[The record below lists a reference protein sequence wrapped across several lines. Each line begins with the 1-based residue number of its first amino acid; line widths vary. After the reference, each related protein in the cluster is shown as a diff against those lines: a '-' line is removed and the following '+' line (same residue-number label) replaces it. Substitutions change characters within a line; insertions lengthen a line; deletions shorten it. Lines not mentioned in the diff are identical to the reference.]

1 MDIRT
6 PTIDQLIESYILCCA
21 TEGKSRK
28 TIDWYSANLRRFRDY
43 LKQEDLAQGITDIG
57 ASEARRFIYHLQNN
71 VKRWETSPYVKDSRG
86 LSSFSVQGYARTI
99 KAFWSWLLAEGYISH
114 NPMVKLR
121 LPRTENK
128 IIATFSPEQVKKL
141 LDTVDRKTPSGFR
154 DYVMIM
160 LLYDTG
166 IRLSELINLDFRK
179 IDFSQSCLV
188 VNGKGNRERT
198 VPFGREVR
206 RVLLRYMTGFRPDSD
221 SPQIVQLFLTEKGLP
236 LRPRAVQSMLS
247 RLGKRAGI
255 TEVRCSPHTLRHT
268 FAKQYLMCGG
278 DVFSLQRILGH
289 SSLEVVK
296 IYINLLSSEICRQH
310 SKFSPADN
318 MGMAVPHYGK
328 RLMLPAARRTNQG
341 LLGRRDAS
349 I

>member
-6 PTIDQLIESYILCCA
+6 PTIDQLIESYIVCCA
-21 TEGKSRK
+21 TEGKSPK
-28 TIDWYSANLRRFRDY
+28 TISWYSANLRRFRHY
-43 LKQEDLAQGITDIG
+43 LKQEGLSLRVTDIG
-57 ASEARRFIYHLQNN
+57 TSEARQFIFHLQNN
-71 VKRWETSPYVKDSRG
+71 VKRWENSPYVHDSRG
-86 LSSFSVQGYARTI
+86 LSSFSVHGYGRTI

-121 LPRTENK
+121 LPRTANK
-128 IIATFSPEQVKKL
+128 VIATFSPEQVKKL
-141 LDTVDRKTPSGFR
+141 LDTIDKKTPAGFR

-166 IRLSELINLDFRK
+166 IRLSELISLDYNK

-206 RVLLRYMTGFRPDSD
+206 RALLRYMTSIRPEPD
-221 SPQIVQLFLTEKGLP
+221 SPQVIQLFLTDKGLP

-310 SKFSPADN
+310 SKFSPLDN
-318 MGMAVPHYGK
+318 MEMAGSRQGK
-328 RLMLPAARRTNQG
+328 RLVLPAARRTNRT
-341 LLGRRDAS
+341 GRLSRR
-349 I
+349 

>member
-1 MDIRT
+1 MEERNMDIKI
-6 PTIDQLIESYILCCA
+6 PTLDRLIESYILCCA
-21 TEGKSRK
+21 TEGKSPK
-28 TIDWYSANLRRFRDY
+28 TINWYSANLRRFRDY
-43 LKQEDLAQGITDIG
+43 LTREGLATGVTDIG
-57 ASEARRFIYHLQNN
+57 TNEARQFIFHLQNN
-71 VKRWETSPYVKDSRG
+71 VRRWETSIYINDSRG
-86 LSSFSVQGYARTI
+86 LSSFSVHGYARTI
-99 KAFWSWLLAEGYISH
+99 KAFWTWLLAEGYISH

-121 LPRTENK
+121 LPKTVNK
-128 IIATFSPEQVKKL
+128 VIATFSPEQVKIL
-141 LDTVDRKTPSGFR
+141 LDTTDRKSPAGFR

-166 IRLSELINLDFRK
+166 IRLSELISLDFNK
-179 IDFSQSCLV
+179 IDFNQSCLV

-206 RVLLRYMTGFRPDSD
+206 RALWRYITGFRPEPES
-221 SPQIVQLFLTEKGLP
+221 SRVTHLFLTDKGLP
-236 LRPRAVQSMLS
+236 LKPRAVQSMLS

-296 IYINLLSSEICRQH
+296 IYVNLLSSEICRQH
-310 SKFSPADN
+310 SKFSPLDN
-318 MGMAVPHYGK
+318 MEIVPSRYGK
-328 RLMLPAARRTNQG
+328 SRQNRYP
-341 LLGRRDAS
+341 
-349 I
+349 

>member
-6 PTIDQLIESYILCCA
+6 PTLDQVIDIYILCCA
-21 TEGKSRK
+21 TEGKSPK
-28 TIDWYSANLRRFRDY
+28 TIDWYSANLRRFRDF
-43 LKQEDLAQGITDIG
+43 LKQEGLARGITDIG
-57 ASEARRFIYHLQNN
+57 TSEARKFIFHLQNN
-71 VKRWETSPYVKDSRG
+71 VKRWETSPYVNDSRG
-86 LSSFSVQGYARTI
+86 LSSFSVHGYARTI

-121 LPRTENK
+121 LPRTEHK
-128 IIATFSPEQVKKL
+128 VIATFSPEQVKKL
-141 LDTVDRKTPSGFR
+141 LDATDRKTPAGFR

-166 IRLSELINLDFRK
+166 IRLSEIINLDFHK

-206 RVLLRYMTGFRPDSD
+206 RMLWRYMSGFRPEPD
-221 SPQIVQLFLTEKGLP
+221 SPQVVQLFLTDKGLP

-255 TEVRCSPHTLRHT
+255 SEVRCSPHTLRHT

-296 IYINLLSSEICRQH
+296 IYINLLSSEICKQH

-318 MGMAVPHYGK
+318 MEMAGLSYGK
-328 RLMLPAARRTNQG
+328 RLALPAATKTNRSE
-341 LLGRRDAS
+341 LS
-349 I
+349 